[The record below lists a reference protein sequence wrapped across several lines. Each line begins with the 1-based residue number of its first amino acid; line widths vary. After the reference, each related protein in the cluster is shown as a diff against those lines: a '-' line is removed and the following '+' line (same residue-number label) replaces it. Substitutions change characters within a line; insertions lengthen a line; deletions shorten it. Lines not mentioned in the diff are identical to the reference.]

1 MFPSNGR
8 IYVAPFTDPALFAE
22 QEAKVAFW
30 ESSDFYGINLSA
42 LQEEARAQ
50 HFGQPVIGSFDP
62 SLLLTPCGVADAATH
77 DVDFQTC
84 SVEDLQEIEIPFEF
98 AVARTALLHGLACWF
113 DVSFNGTDSTTRLST
128 GPTDAATHWYQCRLL
143 VQEPLAVNAGQRIA
157 GKLSMS
163 ANEKYSYD
171 LTLTVHIVGTAGAA
185 VSRTSRINLQDQMYA
200 YLSGTG

>member
-1 MFPSNGR
+1 M
-8 IYVAPFTDPALFAE
+8 
-22 QEAKVAFW
+22 
-30 ESSDFYGINLSA
+30 
-42 LQEEARAQ
+42 
-50 HFGQPVIGSFDP
+50 H
-62 SLLLTPCGVADAATH
+62 
-77 DVDFQTC
+77 
-84 SVEDLQEIEIPFEF
+84 
-98 AVARTALLHGLACWF
+98 
-113 DVSFNGTDSTTRLST
+113 
-128 GPTDAATHWYQCRLL
+128 AATHWYQCRLL